1 MTEGAKNGVIKI
13 LVVCVMLTF
22 PAVTGAAEEDKKDT
36 TGEVGMSKF
45 AERETMLNLMP
56 SLKISKKTSVKYSIM
71 QQFEYIDNFNLSRK
85 DIESRFASIS
95 SPGVSIKYSLGRSY
109 LEGDYEYGFTY
120 YMGHDYI
127 NRHNANVRVYHRPT
141 RRLSMG
147 LTDGFTI
154 SDRPEMQRDIDV
166 KVPGETFS
174 RNTLSGEIKYEINKR
189 LRCGLDGGYSF
200 FRFKNEPSDVSANMA
215 EFNGG
220 GVIDY
225 VIGRRTTISGTY
237 NLQEM
242 LFRDT
247 NEKNG
252 YKHSIGLSYSDRAR
266 KTFNVNVFTNYN
278 LAHYRDGEDINGF
291 TAGTTLGFDPSR
303 FTKFTLTYNYI
314 FENSSRADYLVYR
327 THGIQGSLRH
337 NITPRLMTNVN
348 SSYDLRLYAPEYRV
362 SGSGAGSDR
371 MNSTIIFECGI
382 TYKLM
387 KMVDIGATYNTNA
400 KFSDFDDDSYFVNH
414 YLLTIRAAF

>member
-1 MTEGAKNGVIKI
+1 MTEGARNGVIKI

-22 PAVTGAAEEDKKDT
+22 PAVTGVAEEDKKDT
-36 TGEVGMSKF
+36 AGEVGMSKF
-45 AERETMLNLMP
+45 AGRETMLNLMP
-56 SLKISKKTSVKYSIM
+56 SLKIPKKTSVKYSIM
-71 QQFEYIDNFNLSRK
+71 QQFEYIDNFNLSQK

-95 SPGVSIKYSLGRSY
+95 WPGVSIKYPLGRSY
-109 LEGDYEYGFTY
+109 LEGNYEYGFTY

-127 NRHNANVRVYHRPT
+127 NRHSANVKAYHRPT
-141 RRLSMG
+141 RRFSMG
-147 LTDGFTI
+147 LTDSFTM

-166 KVPGETFS
+166 KVAGETFD
-174 RNTLSGEIKYEINKR
+174 RNTLKGELKYEINKR
-189 LRCGLDGGYSF
+189 LRCGLDGEYSF
-200 FRFKNEPSDVSANMA
+200 FRFKSEPSDVSANRE

-225 VIGRRTTISGTY
+225 VIERRTTISGTY
-237 NLQEM
+237 NFSET

-247 NEKNG
+247 NEKDG
-252 YKHSIGLSYSDRAR
+252 YKHSIGLRYSDRTR
-266 KTFNVNVFTNYN
+266 KAFNVNVYTNYD
-278 LAHYRDGEDINGF
+278 LIHYRDGEDINGF
-291 TAGTTLGFDPSR
+291 TAGTTLGFDLSR
-303 FTKFTLTYNYI
+303 FTKFILAYNYI
-314 FENSSRADYLVYR
+314 FENSSRADYLAYR
-327 THGIQGSLRH
+327 THSIQGSLNH

-362 SGSGAGSDR
+362 SGSGAGSNR
-371 MNSTIIFECGI
+371 MSGSIIFGCGI

-400 KFSDFDDDSYFVNH
+400 KFSDFDDDAYFVNH